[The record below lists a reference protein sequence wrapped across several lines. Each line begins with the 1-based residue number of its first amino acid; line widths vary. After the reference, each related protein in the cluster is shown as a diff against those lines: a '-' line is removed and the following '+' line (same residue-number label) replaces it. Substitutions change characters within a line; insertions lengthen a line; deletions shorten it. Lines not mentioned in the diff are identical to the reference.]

1 MSRRVT
7 PPFRLVPLEVG
18 DAEALLAFELAG
30 RDWFERQVPPRPPS
44 HFEPGTL
51 REILREMLEGPDADR
66 ARFFL
71 VRAMDGTIMGRVNLT
86 GIADGPAGRMAEVG
100 YRIGP
105 AHAGRGLASA
115 ALGVAIHVAREIGL
129 DRLTAKVPEGHVAS
143 IKVLKANG
151 FAPTG
156 ETPAQAELHG
166 APLTLVH
173 YALDL

>member
-18 DAEALLAFELAG
+18 DAEALSAFELAG

-44 HFEPGTL
+44 HFEPDTL

-100 YRIGP
+100 YRIGGGP
-105 AHAGRGLASA
+105 HRARPGLALCA
-115 ALGVAIHVAREIGL
+115 AGGVGRCG
-129 DRLTAKVPEGHVAS
+129 RRG
-143 IKVLKANG
+143 
-151 FAPTG
+151 
-156 ETPAQAELHG
+156 QHG
-166 APLTLVH
+166 A
-173 YALDL
+173 AR